1 MEMLA
6 LLDGAFAS
14 TGRIIGSIRPDALG
28 DPTPCSEWD
37 VRALINHTT
46 WVVARFE
53 RTAAGQ
59 EPSSGGPHDLVGTDP
74 AAAFD
79 RASAAN
85 LAAWSSPHALEG
97 TRRLPIGEVPAE
109 MAAGVNFIDTLVHG
123 WDLATATGQ
132 DPALDPVLAGAALE
146 FSRVAIR
153 DDLRGP
159 GKPFAPIVE
168 VSAGASPT
176 DQMVAFLGRQP

>member
-1 MEMLA
+1 MEMLE

-14 TGRIIGSIRPDALG
+14 TGRIIGNIRPDALAG
-28 DPTPCSEWD
+28 PTPCSDWD
-37 VRALINHTT
+37 VRALVNHTT

-59 EPSSGGPHDLVGTDP
+59 EPSTDGPDDLVGADP
-74 AAAFD
+74 AGAFD
-79 RASAAN
+79 RASTAN
-85 LAAWSSPHALEG
+85 LAAWASPHALAG

-123 WDLATATGQ
+123 WDLARATGQ
-132 DPALDPVLAGAALE
+132 DATLDPALAGAALE
-146 FSRVAIR
+146 LSKVAIR

-159 GKPFAPIVE
+159 GKPFAPIVD

-176 DQMVAFLGRQP
+176 DQLVAFLGRQP

>member
-1 MEMLA
+1 MDMLE

-14 TGRIIGSIRPDALG
+14 TGRIIRNIRSVDLG
-28 DPTPCSEWD
+28 GPTPCTDWD
-37 VRALINHTT
+37 VQALINHTT

-53 RTAAGQ
+53 RTAADQ
-59 EPSSGGPHDLVGTDP
+59 EPPTAGPDDLVGADP
-74 AAAFD
+74 AGAFD
-79 RASAAN
+79 RAATAN
-85 LAAWSSPHALEG
+85 LAAWSAPNALAG

-123 WDLATATGQ
+123 WDLASVTGQ
-132 DPALDPVLAGAALE
+132 DPALDPALAGAALE
-146 FSRVAIR
+146 FSKVAIR

-159 GKPFAPIVE
+159 GKPFAAMVD

-176 DQMVAFLGRQP
+176 DRLVAFLGRQP